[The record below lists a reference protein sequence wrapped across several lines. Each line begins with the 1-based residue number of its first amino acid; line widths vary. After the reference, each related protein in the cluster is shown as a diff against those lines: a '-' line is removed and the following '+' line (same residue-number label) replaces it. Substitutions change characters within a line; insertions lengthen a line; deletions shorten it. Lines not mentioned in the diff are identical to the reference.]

1 MAETTAE
8 RAVRDYLSVLRDPS
22 SLRNNDEL
30 DALQRQ
36 LEASDDALERL
47 RLHQQIEDAQN
58 PAKDRY
64 ESDFVEHARE
74 WADRNGITVMAFMA
88 EGVDAGVLR
97 RAGFTVG
104 GRRSARGSAGG
115 GGRRGG
121 GAGGATRSRVSA
133 EDVRK
138 AIPKGDF
145 TVRTLVDRAGAS
157 LGAVRKVISEEL
169 ASGNL
174 VAKGTDPNHSG
185 PGRAPTLYSRG

>member
-22 SLRNNDEL
+22 SLRDSDEL
-30 DALQRQ
+30 DALQQQ
-36 LEASDDALERL
+36 LDASTDAIERL
-47 RLHQQIEDAQN
+47 RLHQQLEDAQN
-58 PAKDRY
+58 PPKDRF
-64 ESDFVEHARE
+64 EADFIEHARE
-74 WADRNGITVMAFMA
+74 WADRNGITAKAFLA

-104 GRRSARGSAGG
+104 GRRSARGSGSG

-121 GAGGATRSRVSA
+121 GGSPRTRVSA
-133 EDVRK
+133 DDIRK

-145 TVRTLVDRAGAS
+145 TVKTLVERAGAS

-169 ASGNL
+169 GNGSL

-185 PGRAPTLYSRG
+185 PGRAPTLYGRG